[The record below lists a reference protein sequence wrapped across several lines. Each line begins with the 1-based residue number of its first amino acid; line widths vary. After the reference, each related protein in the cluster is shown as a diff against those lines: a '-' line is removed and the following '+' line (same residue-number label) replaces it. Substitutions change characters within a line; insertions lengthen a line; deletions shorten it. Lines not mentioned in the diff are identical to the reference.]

1 MSAASYGLTLLV
13 KDQGALVSLVN
24 FIAIP
29 LLLLSGITLPL
40 TLAPTTLQNI
50 GHANLIAYAI
60 DAARTMVNGSLG
72 SVSVLQAFVIF
83 GILTVL
89 ALFLWATRSMRKATI

>member
-40 TLAPTTLQNI
+40 TLAPMTLQNI
-50 GHANLIAYAI
+50 GHANPCAKLQSNKGKGK
-60 DAARTMVNGSLG
+60 THVCFPLG
-72 SVSVLQAFVIF
+72 PQTSIRDKTPTREDPRESAF
-83 GILTVL
+83 
-89 ALFLWATRSMRKATI
+89 S